1 MAPLIKIKKKTEA
14 GIIDLVQFHG
24 ASPTRQIL
32 CFKNLTCD
40 NAAIKSNQAHA
51 IAIFFGHL
59 RIKKRFSLKLLF
71 SSSDFSS
78 RRYLS
83 LIKRRKLA
91 NKFILGRDLLTSKCH
106 SSYSGRCSYIQVK

>member
-1 MAPLIKIKKKTEA
+1 MAPLIKITKTEA

-40 NAAIKSNQAHA
+40 NAAIKSNPAHA

-78 RRYLS
+78 RYLS